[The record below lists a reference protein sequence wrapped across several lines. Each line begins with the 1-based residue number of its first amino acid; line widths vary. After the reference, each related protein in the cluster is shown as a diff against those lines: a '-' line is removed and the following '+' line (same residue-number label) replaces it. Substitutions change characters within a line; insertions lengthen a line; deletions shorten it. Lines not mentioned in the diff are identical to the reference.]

1 MKALV
6 QRVSSAA
13 VEVEGKI
20 TGSIDK
26 GILLFLGVEK
36 GDGVK
41 DLEYLLNKITNL
53 RIFHDTAGKINLSI
67 KDVKGSILVVSQF
80 TLSSDCKKGNRPSFD
95 MAESPERAKEFYDLF
110 IAGLRKAG
118 IHAETGSFGDH
129 MKVSLVNDGPVT
141 FLIDSVI

>member
-36 GDGVK
+36 GDGLK
-41 DLEYLLNKITNL
+41 DLEYLLNKVSNL
-53 RIFHDTAGKINLSI
+53 RIFHDAAGKMNLSI
-67 KDVKGSILVVSQF
+67 KDVEGGILVVSQF

-95 MAESPERAKEFYDLF
+95 KAESPERAKEFYDLF

-118 IHAETGSFGDH
+118 IHVQAGSFGDH

-141 FLIDSVI
+141 FLIDSVT